1 MEVVVLACA
10 NFFATA
16 DLLEKCSCAKG
27 CFLNFD
33 RQSKRTIGETTTSP
47 TSNSLPMP
55 PAVPVVMTSVGC
67 TSVMIWRQTS
77 MFVRCLLHRAS
88 ATRLTVKVSRGGG
101 VVIGSK
107 PRFRSTHLRSA
118 SIALSPPIDF

>member
-1 MEVVVLACA
+1 MEVVVRGVEAEEVV
-10 NFFATA
+10 TA

-55 PAVPVVMTSVGC
+55 PAAPVVMTSVGC

-77 MFVRCLLHRAS
+77 MFVRCLLHRGIRHAFDREGLARRRRRDRIETKISLNPFTVSQRRIVS
-88 ATRLTVKVSRGGG
+88 AN
-101 VVIGSK
+101 
-107 PRFRSTHLRSA
+107 
-118 SIALSPPIDF
+118 